1 MDTTTNNLDS
11 PPGFM
16 VIEGPIG
23 VGKTTLAK
31 RLAQSFSGEVILEKP
46 ELNPFLER
54 FYRAPRQYA
63 LPTQLSFLFQRS
75 QMLKD
80 VRQTDMFSKT
90 QVADFL
96 FEKDVLFAQLN
107 LEEDEYRLY
116 QQVYHH
122 LLPDAPVPDLVIY
135 LQAPVDVLL
144 KRIRQRGVEYEQ
156 LIERDYLIR
165 LCEIYSR
172 MFLAYKQSPLLVV
185 NAESINF
192 VDNESDYHTLLEVI
206 NNTKSGRHFF
216 NPLSVA

>member
-1 MDTTTNNLDS
+1 
-11 PPGFM
+11 M

-23 VGKTTLAK
+23 VGKTSLAK
-31 RLAQSFSGEVILEKP
+31 RLAETFSGEVILERP

-75 QMLKD
+75 KMLKGI
-80 VRQTDMFSKT
+80 RQTDMFSKT

-116 QQVYHH
+116 QQVYNQ

-144 KRIRQRGVEYEQ
+144 KRISQRGVEYEQ
-156 LIERDYLIR
+156 LIERDYLAR
-165 LCEIYSR
+165 LCDIYSR

-185 NAESINF
+185 NAENINF
-192 VDNESDYHTLLEVI
+192 VNNESDYHTLLQEI
-206 NNTKSGRHFF
+206 TSTKSGRHFF
-216 NPLSVA
+216 NPLSVE